1 MDAKWTDLGISRS
14 PAIELSHNPTDRVAA
29 MPATRRARAAASAA
43 ADAGILD
50 ILQPGDECLYT
61 AGDGTQSVVKVLKT
75 HHDDAVP
82 YYTID
87 LGARGRETIRSR
99 LELIRRQSRPSRS
112 PARQRSP
119 PPPSPPRPPPPPAR
133 STTPPQPPSRV
144 RAVVLALLLL
154 ALLGYGYTHS
164 RL

>member
-1 MDAKWTDLGISRS
+1 
-14 PAIELSHNPTDRVAA
+14 

-61 AGDGTQSVVKVLKT
+61 AGDGTQSGVKVLKT

-87 LGARGRETIRSR
+87 LRTRERETIRSR
-99 LELIRRQSRPSRS
+99 LELLRRPPPSRPSRS